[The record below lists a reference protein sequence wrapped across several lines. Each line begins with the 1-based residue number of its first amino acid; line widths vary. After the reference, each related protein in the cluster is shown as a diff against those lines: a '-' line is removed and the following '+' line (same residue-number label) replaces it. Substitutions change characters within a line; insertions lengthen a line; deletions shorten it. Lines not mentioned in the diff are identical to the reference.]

1 MFKPSHHIIVGLELG
16 TSKICAVVGALN
28 HEGSLSII
36 AVGQHK
42 SRGVRKG
49 EIIDQSLAYYD
60 VREALRQAEE
70 MADLRIRS
78 VYLGVT
84 GAHVKGFT
92 NRGRHHLPLPD
103 RRVTEADLE
112 DVRHN
117 ASALGLPS
125 EREVLH
131 LLRQHYLLDGREGI
145 LNPLGLTGEVL
156 ELDVHVIHAHR
167 ERLKTPI
174 NLVRQAQIDVEEV
187 VFNGIASSLAVL
199 SPQQKDLGALVIDL
213 GAGAT
218 EYVVYAGRVVR
229 HSGVL
234 AVGGDHVTND
244 LAYGLRLSQSH
255 AEQLK
260 VEHGSALMTP
270 EVRGRTLSLQPREEP
285 ESDTVSLENLHCIMS
300 LRLRETFEIIAED
313 VDRAGLLSFLRAGVV
328 LCGGGARIPGICQLA
343 QEVFELPASIATCR
357 QLSGQ
362 AASLDQPEFA
372 TGIGLVRFGAARVS
386 QRRPAG
392 LMAKLAS
399 KVGGLL
405 NRTAKP

>member
-16 TSKICAVVGALN
+16 TSKICVVVGALS
-28 HEGSLSII
+28 HEGVLNII

-49 EIIDQSLAYYD
+49 EIVDHDLASED

-70 MADLRIRS
+70 MAELRIRS

-84 GAHVKGFT
+84 GAHIKGFT
-92 NRGRHHLPLPD
+92 NRGRHHLPPPE
-103 RRVTEADLE
+103 RQVTEADIE
-112 DVRHN
+112 DVGHN
-117 ASALGLPS
+117 ACALGLPA

-131 LLRQHYLLDGREGI
+131 VFRQHYVLDGRGGI
-145 LNPLGLTGEVL
+145 LNPIGLTGEVL
-156 ELDVHVIHAHR
+156 ELDVHVIHGHS

-174 NLVRQAQIDVEEV
+174 NLVRQAQIDIEEV
-187 VFNGIASSLAVL
+187 VFNGIGSSLAVL
-199 SPQQKDLGALVIDL
+199 TPQQKDLGALVIDL

-260 VEHGSALMTP
+260 VEHGAALMAP
-270 EVRGRTLSLQPREEP
+270 EVRGRTLALQANGL
-285 ESDTVSLENLHCIMS
+285 ESDTVSLENLHRIMS
-300 LRLRETFEIIAED
+300 LRLRETLDIIAED
-313 VDRAGLLSFLRAGVV
+313 VDRTGLLSFLRAGVV

-343 QEVFELPASIATCR
+343 QEVFGLPATVATCR
-357 QLSGQ
+357 DLGGQ

-372 TGIGLVRFGAARVS
+372 TGIGLVRFGATRVG
-386 QRRPAG
+386 QRRSAG
-392 LMAKLAS
+392 LMARLAS

-405 NRTAKP
+405 NKTAKP